1 MLKKLGPG
9 ILVTAAFIG
18 PGTITTASACGADY
32 GFALLWALLFSVV
45 ATIILQE
52 MAARLG
58 LVTGE
63 GLSEALRNT
72 FHGPLRLLV
81 IVLVILA
88 IGVGNTAYQAGNIIG
103 AAIGMETVVGL
114 SRPVWCLLVG
124 AVAFVLLGV
133 GIYKVMEKFLIV
145 LVLLM
150 SAVFLTTMLLVKP
163 DVLGILSGM
172 FTPRVPSGAVLTIV
186 ALIGT
191 TVVPYNLFLHSG
203 SVREKWDAS
212 IPLPQALRES
222 RLDTTVSVALGG
234 FITMAITVTA
244 AAAFFGSGLAISPT
258 NMAQQLRPVLGPAAP
273 YFFTFGML
281 AAGIS
286 SAVTA
291 PLAAAY
297 ATCGVLGW
305 SRDLSDPKFRM
316 IWVPVLVIG
325 TIAAAAGG
333 SPIQAILFA
342 QAANGI
348 LLPISAVF
356 LLVIMNRK
364 ALLGNH
370 SNSFW
375 VNVLGGIVVLVV
387 SALGCFKLLEVFG
400 VV

>member
-18 PGTITTASACGADY
+18 PGTITTATACGAHF
-32 GFALLWALLFSVV
+32 GFALLWALFFSVV

-58 LVTGE
+58 LVTGK
-63 GLSEALRNT
+63 GLSEALRHT

-88 IGVGNTAYQAGNIIG
+88 LGVGNSAYQAGNIIG
-103 AAIGMETVVGL
+103 AAIGMEMLVGM
-114 SRPVWCLLVG
+114 SRPVWCIVIG
-124 AVAFVLLGV
+124 VVAFLLLGV

-163 DVLGILSGM
+163 DVLGMLSGM
-172 FTPRVPSGAVLTIV
+172 FTPQVPSGAVLTIV

-234 FITMAITVTA
+234 FITMAVTVTA
-244 AAAFFGSGLAISPT
+244 AAAFFGSDRTFSAT
-258 NMAQQLRPVLGPAAP
+258 NMAQQLEPVLGPGAT
-273 YFFTFGML
+273 YFFSFGML

-305 SRDLSDPKFRM
+305 SRELNDPRFRM
-316 IWVPVLVIG
+316 IWATVLAIG

-348 LLPISAVF
+348 LLPISAIF
-356 LLVIMNRK
+356 LLIIMNRT
-364 ALLGNH
+364 ALL
-370 SNSFW
+370 SNYRNRLW
-375 VNVLGGIVVLVV
+375 TNVLGGIVVLVV
-387 SALGCFKLLEVFG
+387 SALGCLKLLEVFG
-400 VV
+400 LF